1 MSGTNLAPLF
11 FHILSVATLSSQ
23 RELCFLSVAS
33 PHEKRQLHIQYV
45 AASVHKDEGMRSI
58 SIVRFRWGN
67 RHFSRL

>member
-11 FHILSVATLSSQ
+11 FHI
-23 RELCFLSVAS
+23 LSVAS